1 MRRNKWIKSEGNGGA
16 EIFKWKLKYPI
27 QILFFFLFIWM
38 YQMLR
43 TVVSMGLDDT
53 EKE

>member
-27 QILFFFLFIWM
+27 QILFFFPVHLD
-38 YQMLR
+38 
-43 TVVSMGLDDT
+43 VSDAANSGINGFR
-53 EKE
+53 